1 PRGLLRDVRRGHAA
15 LRARAP
21 GLPGEVLRS
30 GPWSVDR
37 GSSRDTTGHGLLTT
51 DPAGYLRC
59 APGPPRHA
67 DLARPPR
74 RPGGDRRP
82 PPHLRRHRRQHR
94 RGEERAHPGP
104 RRLLRLGPVLRARR
118 RQPLPRRLL
127 RRHAAVVVQPPGVLP
142 VEPVPAPEGHRGR
155 ARARR
160 PGPLDLRGRR
170 DLRPQPPRD
179 GPHGRAGPRE
189 LPRPLRHHGRVP
201 PPARPPR
208 LPPRQRAHARPPD
221 PGPRARLRGRHPHRL
236 PRAAQR
242 ALRGVDRRLPLPQAR
257 RRDGRPR
264 LRRGAGGPVRDRQ
277 PRREPALRALPREG
291 VNARAGESAP
301 LPPPLSEGR
310 GSGGGVEPCT
320 ASVDRLQVC
329 LTTWV
334 TLTASPGLTRPRR
347 LMPWTIT
354 DPMLPR
360 AALLADFERGPCS
373 LAEPARRYGVS
384 RKTAHKWIGRWQS
397 GDRSTDDRSRA
408 PLSCPHAHDEVV
420 REAVLELRR
429 RHRTW
434 GPRKLVVVLARERP
448 DLPPV
453 SHATVSRWLGQA
465 GLAPV
470 RRRRASGPAPV
481 AGTLTVPER
490 ANHVWTL
497 DFKGHARLAS
507 GPYVYPL
514 TVCDAHTRF
523 VLSVTGHPGVAAAEV
538 EPVLR
543 RVFAE
548 HGLPE
553 VIRTDNGVPFV
564 TPASPL
570 GLTRLSAWWL
580 RLGIRP

>member
-1 PRGLLRDVRRGHAA
+1 
-15 LRARAP
+15 
-21 GLPGEVLRS
+21 
-30 GPWSVDR
+30 
-37 GSSRDTTGHGLLTT
+37 
-51 DPAGYLRC
+51 
-59 APGPPRHA
+59 
-67 DLARPPR
+67 
-74 RPGGDRRP
+74 
-82 PPHLRRHRRQHR
+82 
-94 RGEERAHPGP
+94 
-104 RRLLRLGPVLRARR
+104 
-118 RQPLPRRLL
+118 
-127 RRHAAVVVQPPGVLP
+127 
-142 VEPVPAPEGHRGR
+142 
-155 ARARR
+155 
-160 PGPLDLRGRR
+160 
-170 DLRPQPPRD
+170 
-179 GPHGRAGPRE
+179 
-189 LPRPLRHHGRVP
+189 
-201 PPARPPR
+201 
-208 LPPRQRAHARPPD
+208 
-221 PGPRARLRGRHPHRL
+221 
-236 PRAAQR
+236 
-242 ALRGVDRRLPLPQAR
+242 
-257 RRDGRPR
+257 
-264 LRRGAGGPVRDRQ
+264 
-277 PRREPALRALPREG
+277 
-291 VNARAGESAP
+291 
-301 LPPPLSEGR
+301 
-310 GSGGGVEPCT
+310 
-320 ASVDRLQVC
+320 
-329 LTTWV
+329 
-334 TLTASPGLTRPRR
+334 
-347 LMPWTIT
+347 MPWTIT
-354 DPMLPR
+354 DPMLQR
-360 AALLADFERGPCS
+360 AALLADFERGLYS
-373 LAEPARRYGVS
+373 IAELARRYGVS

-580 RLGIRP
+580 RLGIRPERIDIGRPQQNGRHERMHRDLKAETMRPCAGGFAAQQVRFDTFRRVYNEERPHEALGQATPSSVYAPSPRPLPERVEPPEYPAHVEVRAVRPDGMVKLRGRHVFVSEVLAGERVGLEEVADGVLSVLYYGFELGRLRLSEV